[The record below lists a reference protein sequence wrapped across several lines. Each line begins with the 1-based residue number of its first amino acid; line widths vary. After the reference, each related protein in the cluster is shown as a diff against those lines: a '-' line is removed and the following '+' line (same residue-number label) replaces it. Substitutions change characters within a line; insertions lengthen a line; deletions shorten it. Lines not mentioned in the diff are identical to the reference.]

1 MFQNIFTN
9 KIGDTQLSNSKII
22 AIFIFA
28 LVLTNLVSWKHT
40 DLFAKNRD
48 VNPEFVQEGMASWY
62 GPGFQGRKT
71 ANGERFNTYEMTAA
85 HKTLPFNTLIKVTN
99 LDNGVS
105 TVVRINDRGPYVGGR
120 IIDLSNAAKK
130 EIQMGGLAQ
139 VRLELYNPDEE
150 ETKEVEDNVSPVNL
164 FEEVFPPTAKIFV
177 EWIND
182 TANLGNISDEQLN
195 QLFNSSKI
203 KIKVLT
209 PDVADATSV
218 IYQEI
223 TENSNNNYF
232 DVTNKV
238 KFITGFSI
246 ESGNFTE
253 KAKASE
259 LINKLES
266 ENFKNIFLEEIVSA
280 SGTEFKVFIGN
291 FKTLEETKDDIVK
304 LLDMDSNI
312 KFKIVKIGS

>member
-1 MFQNIFTN
+1 M
-9 KIGDTQLSNSKII
+9 SYSKIK
-22 AIFIFA
+22 AIFILA
-28 LVLTNLVSWKHT
+28 LVLTNLISWKQA

-71 ANGERFNTYEMTAA
+71 ANGERFNTHEMTAA
-85 HKTLPFNTLIKVTN
+85 HKTLPFNTLLKVTN

-105 TVVRINDRGPYVGGR
+105 TVVRINDRGPFVKGR
-120 IIDLSNAAKK
+120 IIDLSNAAKN

-139 VRLELYNPDEE
+139 VRIEIYNPEEE
-150 ETKEVEDNVSPVNL
+150 ETEEVAEDNVSAINL
-164 FEEVFPPTAKIFV
+164 FEESFPPASKIFV

-182 TANLGNISDEQLN
+182 SANSEEISDEQLS
-195 QLFNSSKI
+195 QLFNTSKI

-209 PDVADATSV
+209 PDVADANSV

-223 TENSNNNYF
+223 AESKANNYF
-232 DVTNKV
+232 DVTSKIN
-238 KFITGFSI
+238 FITGYSLEIASFS
-246 ESGNFTE
+246 E

-266 ENFKNIFLEEIVSA
+266 EKFKNIFLEEIVNNTS
-280 SGTEFKVFIGN
+280 TNHKVLVGN
-291 FKTLEETKDDIVK
+291 YKTIQESKDDIVK
-304 LLDMDSNI
+304 LLEMDSNV